1 MIKEHKICSMVIKVD
16 SNVLIEFLNDMI
28 ADFRTLKDLHARLT
42 EYKAGEME
50 EDEFEDYMLDVRFLS
65 TNSFHNL
72 SKLFICENQSINIY
86 FSRTA
91 YTFTDLTDLCSAI
104 SDRYCAPN
112 EKETDS
118 LLDLCYKTLAGF
130 CFMLGNE
137 FGCYQT
143 VLSKDE
149 EEQVYDEILYNHFMA
164 FSPVAEE
171 RYKMCMDFAED
182 VVATSKEFKIQ
193 LDVFDAAPEKEAA
206 FMNIVGPDIGAI
218 DESALT
224 MKMVDDLL
232 AGDITVEQLLS
243 MCLYTEIDDA
253 AEETVVSP
261 RMIEV

>member
-137 FGCYQT
+137 FEK
-143 VLSKDE
+143 S
-149 EEQVYDEILYNHFMA
+149 ILKSPNLKEMMLNHIRKHKKF
-164 FSPVAEE
+164 
-171 RYKMCMDFAED
+171 K
-182 VVATSKEFKIQ
+182 KIQ
-193 LDVFDAAPEKEAA
+193 DNEKE
-206 FMNIVGPDIGAI
+206 N
-218 DESALT
+218 
-224 MKMVDDLL
+224 
-232 AGDITVEQLLS
+232 
-243 MCLYTEIDDA
+243 
-253 AEETVVSP
+253 EEK
-261 RMIEV
+261 